1 VKVQWWC
8 QLDCKLAGRV
18 QSGLAQLLGQGLGQ
32 GLMKKRELRIKNV
45 VFFVLVLIFA
55 IFVLVLWLGRA
66 RELSFSV
73 LAALAILFGLLG
85 VTLTVLTVRLH
96 ETRTQKILFILTGVS
111 AAGIPVCAILHN
123 LMYGL
128 FIELFGKGF
137 WGSGGDEAV
146 FFVLTVFVCP
156 ALFLGGQ
163 RRPSC
168 QGENH
173 GKRDRAPTRRCTGRG
188 QAAPLSFVVIC
199 A

>member
-18 QSGLAQLLGQGLGQ
+18 QSGLTQLLGQ

-156 ALFLGGQ
+156 ALFLVGAAASGVLLVKARIMGNETEPQ
-163 RRPSC
+163 
-168 QGENH
+168 H
-173 GKRDRAPTRRCTGRG
+173 G
-188 QAAPLSFVVIC
+188 AAPD
-199 A
+199 ADKPRR